1 MILERMFVCMLEIW
15 VFYDVIDK
23 FKLINVDLIEYICF
37 KVIVIFKIGMKIVNI
52 KWIIL
57 EGGENCNFL
66 LKYVVKLI
74 VIVLNLCSIYVEIY
88 ILFIKYII

>member
-37 KVIVIFKIGMKIVNI
+37 KVIVIFKIGMKIVNT
-52 KWIIL
+52 KWIIFL
-57 EGGENCNFL
+57 GGENW
-66 LKYVVKLI
+66 
-74 VIVLNLCSIYVEIY
+74 
-88 ILFIKYII
+88 

>member
-37 KVIVIFKIGMKIVNI
+37 KVIVIFKIGMEIINI
-52 KWIIL
+52 KWIICICMRK
-57 EGGENCNFL
+57 N
-66 LKYVVKLI
+66 LI
-74 VIVLNLCSIYVEIY
+74 NVIFFVEICC
-88 ILFIKYII
+88 

>member
-1 MILERMFVCMLEIW
+1 MLIYCELIELYEKCIILGVILDSKMILERMFVCMLEIW

-52 KWIIL
+52 KWIIFL
-57 EGGENCNFL
+57 GGENW
-66 LKYVVKLI
+66 
-74 VIVLNLCSIYVEIY
+74 
-88 ILFIKYII
+88 